1 MTTKYLTTE
10 ELEVSRELLDI
21 EHGHHTPK
29 APPAARRPS
38 PTFLPS
44 HQRSKGRP
52 AMADRKDVRPNR

>member
-29 APPAARRPS
+29 APQLLAVLR
-38 PTFLPS
+38 
-44 HQRSKGRP
+44 QRFFSRINEVK
-52 AMADRKDVRPNR
+52 ADLQWLIERM